1 MVVLSDR
8 QGNATAQDPG
18 IVYASLDLQPS
29 WKRYVDTFGYEFEQ
43 WDMHKSGAAPI
54 LGTSFFAQRFFGLY
68 VALSHG

>member
-1 MVVLSDR
+1 MLV

-54 LGTSFFAQRFFGLY
+54 LGTSFFTRSDSLAA
-68 VALSHG
+68 VWS

>member
-1 MVVLSDR
+1 MLV

-54 LGTSFFAQRFFGLY
+54 LGAPLYALRFFGLC
-68 VALSHG
+68 VVLSRG